1 VSHPTRRRGGAPA
14 LRKALAAIVASL
26 LVALAATAL
35 ASSAAA
41 ETGGAGQVEPG
52 GNVSN
57 TAFDRQGM
65 WVWYVSHSEGGS
77 IGAIIARAK
86 ANDVGTVYI

>member
-1 VSHPTRRRGGAPA
+1 MSHPTRRRRGAPA
-14 LRKALAAIVASL
+14 LRTALAACAASIL
-26 LVALAATAL
+26 IALAATAL
-35 ASSAAA
+35 ATTAPA

-86 ANDVGTVYI
+86 AHDVGTV